1 MLIKKFQS
9 GGQMPAGQVQPAPE
23 QTVQDP
29 LMELYQLAVQA
40 LQTQDC
46 QAAMGVC
53 QGFIMIVQQAQNGAG
68 EVDFYRLKLT
78 LNQREP
84 VFKKGGKMKRKGGCK
99 K

>member
-1 MLIKKFQS
+1 MIRKKFQS
-9 GGQMPAGQVQPAPE
+9 DGQMHAGQVQPAPE
-23 QTVQDP
+23 QTVQEP

-68 EVDFYRLKLT
+68 EVGAP
-78 LNQREP
+78 QGEP